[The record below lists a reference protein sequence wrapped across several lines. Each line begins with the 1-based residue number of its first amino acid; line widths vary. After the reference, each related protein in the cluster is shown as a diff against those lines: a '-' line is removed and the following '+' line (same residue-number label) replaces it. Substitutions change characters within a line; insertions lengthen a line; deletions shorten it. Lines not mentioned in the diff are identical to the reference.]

1 MAKTNA
7 KDKVTPDAIE
17 EVKEEVTPVT
27 KKAKNTAP
35 DVAEPEKVEPEKAE
49 ETVEEAKAPA
59 EDVKDEAVEESDET
73 ESDEFVDE
81 FEEEEIPL
89 EGIDS
94 PGFINRVNTL
104 WVPPVLRD
112 R

>member
-1 MAKTNA
+1 MAKTND
-7 KDKVTPDAIE
+7 KDKVTPDVVE
-17 EVKEEVTPVT
+17 DVKEGVAPVT
-27 KKAKNTAP
+27 KKAKTAAP
-35 DVAEPEKVEPEKAE
+35 DVVEPEKVEPEKVE
-49 ETVEEAKAPA
+49 ETTEEVKAPA
-59 EDVKDEAVEESDET
+59 EDVKDEAAEESTET
-73 ESDEFVDE
+73 EFEE